1 MAVNFSEN
9 EINYARKK
17 FYGKLYIIK
26 PNLSIFD
33 KITNKMLI
41 YIFKLKISLIN
52 FKRNIFKKVLLSKNL
67 RNNHKNFNFSYN
79 LNDSS
84 LKKASNDLKSNNF
97 TFIENFLSTES
108 YKYLLENWPSINYFK
123 HHNQIIKYF
132 SSGFPYRE
140 NSSVEKIFKDL
151 DNTHALKKFYE
162 YLLSKDF
169 RKFYND
175 LINFEGNNY
184 ELKAISSKMATKNS
198 YLIPH
203 IDGVFKYEKTKDY
216 NFIYFLDGYDEN
228 PELGG
233 GTGFYKDNEFKS
245 PIFIPRTIRNSLV
258 IYNQCHEFYHGF
270 KTIVCPEGIYRKTVG
285 FQIHP
290 STDN

>member
-33 KITNKMLI
+33 KLINKMLI
-41 YIFKLKISLIN
+41 YIFKLKILLIN
-52 FKRNIFKKVLLSKNL
+52 FKRYIFKKVLLSNNL
-67 RNNHKNFNFSYN
+67 INNHKNFNFSHN

-97 TFIENFLSTES
+97 TYIENFLSTES
-108 YKYLLENWPSINYFK
+108 YKYLLDNWPSINHFK

-132 SSGFPYRE
+132 SSGFRYRE
-140 NSSVEKIFKDL
+140 KSLIEKIFKDL
-151 DNTHALKKFYE
+151 DNSHALKNFYE

-184 ELKAISSKMATKNS
+184 ELCAISSKMATKNS

-233 GTGFYKDNEFKS
+233 ATGFYKDNEFKS

-270 KTIVCPEGIYRKTVG
+270 KTIDCPEGIYRKTVG